1 MSVGLARSNNGLALA
16 APHNRYFIA
25 NTNQGYGTAMPR
37 GPFSIQG
44 KTCTMEE
51 EEKMLTRV
59 GVPVELEAEHSAPDP
74 EPTLI
79 CFSHLRWNFV
89 FQRPQHLM
97 SRFAREMNVIFW
109 EEPIEIAANETAYL
123 QVREAQ
129 DADNVRLVVPHL
141 PAGMPEG
148 AREAA
153 LKRLLD
159 AHLASRRGPLITWYY
174 TPMMLP
180 FSRHLEPDVTVFDAM
195 DELSKFKFAPE
206 RLLDLEQELIERAD
220 VVFTGGSSLYEAKK
234 NRHAN
239 VHCFPSSVDRA
250 HFAKARAHQFDPA
263 DQEDLPRP
271 RLGFYGVIDER
282 FDTELLAKIA
292 EMRPQWSFVMVGP
305 VVKISE
311 EDLPKRGNIH
321 YLGGKTYAQLPSYLS
336 GWDVALMPFAMNE
349 STQFISP
356 TKTPEYLAGG
366 KPVVS
371 TPIRDVVRHY
381 GELEG
386 VKIASTPEEFVA
398 ACEQA
403 LELSRNPENGWLA
416 EADLMLSASSWDTTQ
431 ARMAGLIAD
440 IMGVRTGAS
449 TPALLVAAE

>member
-1 MSVGLARSNNGLALA
+1 
-16 APHNRYFIA
+16 
-25 NTNQGYGTAMPR
+25 
-37 GPFSIQG
+37 
-44 KTCTMEE
+44 
-51 EEKMLTRV
+51 MLTRV
-59 GVPVELEAEHSAPDP
+59 GVPVASEAEHSAPGS
-74 EPTLI
+74 EPTTLI

-97 SRFAREMNVIFW
+97 CRFAHEMDVIYW
-109 EEPIEIAANETAYL
+109 EEPVEIGPRETAYL
-123 QVREAQ
+123 EVREAR
-129 DADNVRLVVPHL
+129 DAANVRIVVPHL
-141 PAGMPEG
+141 PQGMPED

-159 AHLASRRGPLITWYY
+159 AHVASIRGPLIAWYY

-180 FSRHLEPDVTVFDAM
+180 FSKHLTPDVTVYDAM

-206 RLLDLEQELIERAD
+206 HLLDYEQELIDRAD
-220 VVFTGGSSLYEAKK
+220 LVFTGGSSLYEAKK
-234 NRHAN
+234 DRHPN

-250 HFAKARAHQFDPA
+250 HFCKARARLFDPA

-282 FDTELLAKIA
+282 FDTELLAKVA
-292 EMRPQWSFVMVGP
+292 EMRPNWSFVMVGP

-311 EDLPKRGNIH
+311 EDLPKRPNIH
-321 YLGGKTYAQLPSYLS
+321 YVGGKTYGELPSYLS

-381 GELEG
+381 GQLEG
-386 VKIASTPEEFVA
+386 VKIADNVDDFIA
-398 ACEQA
+398 QCERA
-403 LELSRNPENGWLA
+403 MELSRNPESGWLA
-416 EADLMLSASSWDTTQ
+416 EADLLLSSSSWDTTQ

-440 IMGVRTGAS
+440 VLGTRTGAAH
-449 TPALLVAAE
+449 PALLVAAE

>member
-1 MSVGLARSNNGLALA
+1 
-16 APHNRYFIA
+16 
-25 NTNQGYGTAMPR
+25 
-37 GPFSIQG
+37 
-44 KTCTMEE
+44 
-51 EEKMLTRV
+51 MLTRV
-59 GVPVELEAEHSAPDP
+59 GVPVEFEAEPSAPDS
-74 EPTLI
+74 EPATLL

-109 EEPIEIAANETAYL
+109 EEPVDIAPRETAYL
-123 QVREAQ
+123 QVREADNAQ
-129 DADNVRLVVPHL
+129 NVRIVVPHL
-141 PAGMPEG
+141 PQGMPDD

-159 AHLASRRGPLITWYY
+159 AHVASIRGPLITWYY

-180 FSRHLEPDVTVFDAM
+180 FSRHLDADVTVFDAM
-195 DELSKFKFAPE
+195 DELSKFKFAPVK
-206 RLLDLEQELIERAD
+206 LLDLEQELIDRAD
-220 VVFTGGSSLYEAKK
+220 IVFTGGSSLFEAKK
-234 NRHAN
+234 DRHDN
-239 VHCFPSSVDRA
+239 IHCFPSSVDRV
-250 HFAKARAHQFDPA
+250 HFLKARARQFDPA

-282 FDTELLAKIA
+282 FDIELLDKVA
-292 EMRPQWSFVMVGP
+292 EMRPDWSFVMVGP

-311 EDLPKRGNIH
+311 EDLPRRPNIH
-321 YLGGKTYAQLPSYLS
+321 YLGGKTYDQLPAYLS

-371 TPIRDVVRHY
+371 TPIKDVVRHY
-381 GELEG
+381 GQLEG
-386 VKIASTPEEFVA
+386 VKIASTPNEFVA

-403 LELSRNPENGWLA
+403 LELSRHPESGWLA
-416 EADLMLSASSWDTTQ
+416 EADLMLSATSWDTTQ

-440 IMGVRTGAS
+440 VLGVRTGGN
-449 TPALLVAAE
+449 PALLVAAE